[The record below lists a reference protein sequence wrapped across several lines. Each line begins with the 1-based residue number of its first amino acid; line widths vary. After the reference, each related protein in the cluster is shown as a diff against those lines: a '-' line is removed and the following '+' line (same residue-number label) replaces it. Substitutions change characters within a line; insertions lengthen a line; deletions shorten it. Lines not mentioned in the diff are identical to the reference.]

1 MRIVFVVDNGGN
13 KWEINCKEKENCP
26 TISNYIFLGS
36 HKLYS
41 KSNQTQQDFLE
52 DVILYIAKGCH
63 LLSSIEN
70 SWLKHLVLCQ
80 RGHVQFPFQEQLV
93 NEMLLDIMTKPW
105 KNMFSKI
112 LFLVLHVEPDLC
124 MSHVGYNNTLCCQL
138 YNHLLGAHPSDY
150 WNFWSV
156 KYN

>member
-13 KWEINCKEKENCP
+13 KWEINCKEKENCS

-52 DVILYIAKGCH
+52 DLILYIVKGYH

-70 SWLKHLVLCQ
+70 SWLKHLIICQ
-80 RGHVQFPFQEQLV
+80 CGHVQFPFQEQLV
-93 NEMLLDIMTKPW
+93 NEVLLVIMTKPR
-105 KNMFSKI
+105 KNIFSKH
-112 LFLVLHVEPDLC
+112 LFLALHVETLLIFACC
-124 MSHVGYNNTLCCQL
+124 MLAMIVHYVV
-138 YNHLLGAHPSDY
+138 
-150 WNFWSV
+150 NFITISWDPTQV
-156 KYN
+156 TIGVFEV

>member
-1 MRIVFVVDNGGN
+1 MRD
-13 KWEINCKEKENCP
+13 
-26 TISNYIFLGS
+26 
-36 HKLYS
+36 KLQRKRKFSYHFKLHFFGQSQTLS

-52 DVILYIAKGCH
+52 DVILYIAKGYH

-112 LFLVLHVEPDLC
+112 LFLVLHVEP
-124 MSHVGYNNTLCCQL
+124 
-138 YNHLLGAHPSDY
+138 LLIFACRMLVTIIHY
-150 WNFWSV
+150 VVNFITISWEPT
-156 KYN
+156 

>member
-52 DVILYIAKGCH
+52 DVILYIAKGYH

-80 RGHVQFPFQEQLV
+80 CGHVQFPFQEQLV
-93 NEMLLDIMTKPW
+93 NEMLLDIMTKPR

-112 LFLVLHVEPDLC
+112 LFLVLHVEP
-124 MSHVGYNNTLCCQL
+124 
-138 YNHLLGAHPSDY
+138 LLIFACHMLVTIIHY
-150 WNFWSV
+150 VVNFITISWEPT
-156 KYN
+156 

>member
-13 KWEINCKEKENCP
+13 KWKINWKEKNCP

-41 KSNQTQQDFLE
+41 KFNQTKQDFLE
-52 DVILYIAKGCH
+52 DLILYIAKGYH

-80 RGHVQFPFQEQLV
+80 HGHVQFPFQEQLV
-93 NEMLLDIMTKPW
+93 NEVLLDIMTKPR
-105 KNMFSKI
+105 KNMFSKNFC
-112 LFLVLHVEPDLC
+112 FLYYMLKFFWFWHVACWL
-124 MSHVGYNNTLCCQL
+124 Q
-138 YNHLLGAHPSDY
+138 
-150 WNFWSV
+150 
-156 KYN
+156 